1 MTLCSARFELLLGE
15 VRNQSEQS
23 QKAFHL
29 FDNALHQL
37 NKQTELLSS
46 ILAQQGVLIA
56 ALADESEDFDRSDT
70 LTLDLSGR
78 PINYG

>member
-1 MTLCSARFELLLGE
+1 MKFERLTEE
-15 VRNQSEQS
+15 VCKQADQSRM
-23 QKAFHL
+23 AFAL
-29 FDNALHQL
+29 FDKALHQL

-56 ALADESEDFDRSDT
+56 ALADESEDFDQGDT